1 MAWYGAV
8 VPDSGVSRALVPDPL
23 DDALTPQASGVWALL
38 SKFAP
43 VAIRPLACLS
53 HPFWDMANCVADAF
67 LSIAVRLEGF
77 PLDPS
82 PLALLDDPS
91 DQISEATSSEV
102 SFAAAFGSSE

>member
-1 MAWYGAV
+1 MAWYGAI
-8 VPDSGVSRALVPDPL
+8 VPDSGASRALVPDPL
-23 DDALTPQASGVWALL
+23 DDTLTPQASGVWALL

-82 PLALLDDPS
+82 PFALLDDPS
-91 DQISEATSSEV
+91 DQTSEV
-102 SFAAAFGSSE
+102 SSTEVLVAVLGSSE